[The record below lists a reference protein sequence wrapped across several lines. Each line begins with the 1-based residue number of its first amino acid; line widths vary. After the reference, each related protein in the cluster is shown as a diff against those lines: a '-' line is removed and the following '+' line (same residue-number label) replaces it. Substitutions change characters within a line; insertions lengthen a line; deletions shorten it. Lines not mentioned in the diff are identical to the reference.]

1 MRFNGSL
8 NFMVNLGIENH
19 KRVNQRLS
27 RVWVFGLCFIGDSL
41 SDPSMDGCHFITVKS
56 IDTLSCD
63 DVVRLIYHL
72 KGNWADEFVFGSY
85 SEFIKVL
92 LAIVRDARHK
102 KIDSMQFHGLASMVN
117 EQGQ

>member
-1 MRFNGSL
+1 
-8 NFMVNLGIENH
+8 MVNLGIENH

-27 RVWVFGLCFIGDSL
+27 RVWVFGFCFIGDSL
-41 SDPSMDGCHFITVKS
+41 TDPLMDGCHLISVKS

-63 DVVRLIYHL
+63 NAVRLIYHL
-72 KGNWADEFVFGSY
+72 KGDWANELVFGGY

-92 LAIVRDARHK
+92 LATVRDARHK